1 MQLSL
6 PNYLNLVQQNL
17 MSLGVDH
24 NVIYTAS
31 ASNAMLISH
40 GIINAYTTLSK
51 RKNPPIPI
59 LVTNKFNE
67 TLSESYTCFKFNTSD
82 INMNILNKII
92 HTMFSQYN
100 IQIVEYN
107 SSVNL
112 EIYLSLNK

>member
-40 GIINAYTTLSK
+40 GIINASYYASIIISIPGNSLPANNS
-51 RKNPPIPI
+51 NEAPPP
-59 LVTNKFNE
+59 
-67 TLSESYTCFKFNTSD
+67 
-82 INMNILNKII
+82 
-92 HTMFSQYN
+92 
-100 IQIVEYN
+100 VE
-107 SSVNL
+107 
-112 EIYLSLNK
+112 I